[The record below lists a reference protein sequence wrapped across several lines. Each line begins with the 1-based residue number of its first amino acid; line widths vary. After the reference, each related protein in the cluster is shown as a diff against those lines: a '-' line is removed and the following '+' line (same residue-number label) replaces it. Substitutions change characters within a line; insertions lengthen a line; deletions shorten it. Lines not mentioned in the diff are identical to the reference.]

1 MLYCIYV
8 YYVIRTVVC
17 FGEMYVCVFACVRV
31 CVRCEFLDAVLCIY
45 ALNGLFGIN
54 ITPWL

>member
-17 FGEMYVCVFACVRV
+17 FGEMYVCVCLRACVCV
-31 CVRCEFLDAVLCIY
+31 CVVSSSMQSFVFTRWMDYLV
-45 ALNGLFGIN
+45 
-54 ITPWL
+54 